1 MEGGRLQT
9 AIVPAQGAH
18 GELAGDI
25 KREGHELGKV
35 EDDMKILTSEGI
47 RSRGHDGGD

>member
-25 KREGHELGKV
+25 KREGHELGQV
-35 EDDMKILTSEGI
+35 DEGMGVLTMA
-47 RSRGHDGGD
+47 